1 MKWESLNDF
10 KCWEVVLFETM
21 QLFFETIDICM
32 YSRGTNTVYSAGWV
46 LFLLKPGD
54 IIFIILLLT
63 N

>member
-1 MKWESLNDF
+1 M
-10 KCWEVVLFETM
+10 VLFVAM